1 MTTVLLVLT
10 TFLIGIVF
18 HYSRRYMAGEA
29 LRTRYY
35 AWLTVT
41 SAAILA
47 LVLAQGLLV
56 FAVAWCATSLG
67 LHQLLTLYRDRAGAI
82 LAARKKFIVSRLGD
96 ACMLGALILTYR
108 TFGSWEF
115 EAMRQASVPANI
127 DWVACLLV
135 AAALLKSA
143 QFPFHTWLPDTME
156 TATPVSALM
165 HAGIVN
171 AGGILVLR
179 LHPFIAQSEVAL
191 AILASVG
198 AITAVFGSVV
208 MLTQASIKRSLAFST
223 VAQMGFMMLEL
234 GLGAYHLALLH
245 LVAHSLYKA
254 HAFLSSGTVVNEPTI
269 HSLRATPWIVLAVGV
284 VAAMLFEPLTA
295 VFFIALAQL
304 LPNRSVLVVISFGAA
319 WFVLE
324 TAAKTIVQPEPR
336 SALWIVLVFLLVAVA
351 QVMLPRLS
359 RHQPVRRLYVHL
371 RNGFYLNTIF
381 NKAIT
386 SGRTA

>member
-18 HYSRRYMAGEA
+18 QYSRRYMAGEA
-29 LRTRYY
+29 VAKRYY

-41 SAAILA
+41 SAAILG
-47 LVLAQGLLV
+47 LVLSNNLLA

-67 LHQLLTLYRDRAGAI
+67 LHRLLTLYRDRAGAI

-108 TFGSWEF
+108 AFGSWDF
-115 EAMRQASVPANI
+115 EVIRQASVPANI
-127 DWVACLLV
+127 DWIAGLLV

-165 HAGIVN
+165 HAGIIN

-179 LHPFIAQSEVAL
+179 LHPLIGQSDVAL
-191 AILASVG
+191 ALLASVG
-198 AITAVFGSVV
+198 AVTAVFGSVV

-254 HAFLSSGTVVNEPTI
+254 HAFLASGSVVHGPAI
-269 HSLRATPWIVLAVGV
+269 HRIRATPWIVLTVGV
-284 VAAMLFEPLTA
+284 FAAVLFDPLTA
-295 VFFIALAQL
+295 IFFIALAQL
-304 LPNRSVLVVISFGAA
+304 LPNRSVVAACLFGAA

-324 TAAKTIVQPEPR
+324 TAAKTIVQPDPR
-336 SALWIVLVFLLVAVA
+336 SALPIALLFLLVAVA
-351 QVMLPRLS
+351 QAVLPDLS
-359 RHQPVRRLYVHL
+359 RHQRVRRLYVHL
-371 RNGFYLNTIF
+371 RNGLYLNTIF
-381 NKAIT
+381 NRAIA

>member
-1 MTTVLLVLT
+1 
-10 TFLIGIVF
+10 
-18 HYSRRYMAGEA
+18 
-29 LRTRYY
+29 
-35 AWLTVT
+35 
-41 SAAILA
+41 
-47 LVLAQGLLV
+47 
-56 FAVAWCATSLG
+56 
-67 LHQLLTLYRDRAGAI
+67 
-82 LAARKKFIVSRLGD
+82 
-96 ACMLGALILTYR
+96 MLGALILTYR
-108 TFGSWEF
+108 AFGSWEF

-179 LHPFIAQSEVAL
+179 LHPLIAQSEVAL

-269 HSLRATPWIVLAVGV
+269 TASVPTPWIVLAVGV

-324 TAAKTIVQPEPR
+324 TAAKTIVQPNREAPCG
-336 SALWIVLVFLLVAVA
+336 SY
-351 QVMLPRLS
+351 LS
-359 RHQPVRRLYVHL
+359 
-371 RNGFYLNTIF
+371 
-381 NKAIT
+381 
-386 SGRTA
+386 SCS